1 MSYLPYLDEEEQK
14 KQQGQ
19 NTQPNISGTSNVL
32 NQGAQSVAPT
42 APKPVGRSGSWTNIN
57 SYLDA
62 NKDNAQSM
70 GNQIA
75 ETVSK
80 QATDAET
87 KINNLAAEKQQVVA
101 EVDTNKYF
109 SNPLD
114 NDENKI
120 KEYQNLKSSGGYK
133 GPSDISGT
141 KYYNEALNATNQA
154 SAKVKNAAS
163 EEGRMNLLA
172 DQYNRPTYSKGS
184 KILDNALLQ
193 GNAQAKETLNQV
205 NQKFSG
211 LNSMFDSAQFQVSDS
226 IAKANTQALD
236 NKNKIIQDEALA
248 WNNLLDPIKQRAADY
263 NTNKNTL
270 IDKYESDL
278 NDDSLSEDT
287 MNLLGLDSGTKLYD
301 MNLKNYLQKDLTK
314 AGVNNAANADERAKY
329 AALQKLVNDPTRSE
343 ITADG
348 KAINPLTFNKE
359 QFMKD
364 HSAKQQELD
373 DIFKNTNL
381 GADAEFAHQGGR
393 IIGHANANVAD
404 YLNRGADA
412 LNLTSEFKGDGGSGA
427 FIGWNEMK
435 PTEQGFADGKQMARS
450 KAFEQLENFLKQQ
463 NYYRAIK
470 KV

>member
-1 MSYLPYLDEEEQK
+1 MSYLPYLDDEEQK

-19 NTQPNISGTSNVL
+19 NAQPNISGTSNVL
-32 NQGAQSVAPT
+32 DQGAQSVAPT

-75 ETVSK
+75 DSVSK

-87 KINNLAAEKQQVVA
+87 KIGYLGAEKQQVVA
-101 EVDTNKYF
+101 EVDTDKYL

-120 KEYQNLKSSGGYK
+120 KDYAKLKTTGGYE
-133 GPSDISGT
+133 GPSNVSGT

-193 GNAQAKETLNQV
+193 GNTQAKETLNQV
-205 NQKFSG
+205 NQRFSG
-211 LNSMFDSAQFQVSDS
+211 LNSMFDSAQLQVSDS

-236 NKNKIIQDEALA
+236 NKKKIIQDEANA
-248 WNNLLDPIKQRAADY
+248 WNNLVNPIKQRAKDLTAS
-263 NTNKNTL
+263 NMNRINQVK
-270 IDKYESDL
+270 SDL
-278 NDDSLSEDT
+278 SDDSLSEDT
-287 MNLLGLDSGTKLYD
+287 LNLLGISDGQKLYD
-301 MNLKNYLQKDLTK
+301 QKLMNYLTPDQTQV
-314 AGVNNAANADERAKY
+314 GVNNAANADERARY
-329 AALQKLVNDPTRSE
+329 LALQKLINDPTRSE

-364 HSAKQQELD
+364 NLAKQQELD

-381 GADAEFAHQGGR
+381 SNEYGF
-393 IIGHANANVAD
+393 GHNEGYISSNANANVAD
-404 YLNRGADA
+404 YLSRGDSAITTDWNWKRGETLGASDYTTQGRVDA
-412 LNLTSEFKGDGGSGA
+412 QNGA
-427 FIGWNEMK
+427 KWRLV
-435 PTEQGFADGKQMARS
+435 P
-450 KAFEQLENFLKQQ
+450 QLENFLKQQ